1 MVEAEESGGEE
12 SVRARVVLCRF
23 SVLMRLCLWGGSYI
37 IMRGDNDAYVSHRT
51 HPYEEVAYEVYKM
64 ENV

>member
-1 MVEAEESGGEE
+1 MV
-12 SVRARVVLCRF
+12 
-23 SVLMRLCLWGGSYI
+23 
-37 IMRGDNDAYVSHRT
+37 RGDNDAHVSHRA